1 MRQNTEKVYAMS
13 MRHSIKQ
20 VDQAARPA
28 VSADTILLLFDNL
41 GMRNT
46 RPRRLIAEGLA
57 ALASSGTDFAVH
69 DLWRELLELDP
80 SIGRATVYRAVD
92 VLVEQGLLDR
102 IPMASG
108 THRYRLCGASHH
120 HHVRCNRCE
129 LVVEVDACLP
139 PEVFAAVATATNFA
153 IDGHSLELF
162 GRCAMCR
169 EEQ

>member
-1 MRQNTEKVYAMS
+1 
-13 MRHSIKQ
+13 MRHSIKHAEEASQ
-20 VDQAARPA
+20 TA
-28 VSADTILLLFDNL
+28 VSADTILLLFDDL

-69 DLWRELLELDP
+69 DLWRELLEFDP

-92 VLVEQGLLDR
+92 VLVEQGVLDR
-102 IPMASG
+102 IPISSG
-108 THRYRLCGASHH
+108 THRYRLCGATHH

-129 LVVEVDACLP
+129 RVVEVDACLP
-139 PEVFAAVATATNFA
+139 PEVFAAVATATNFT

-162 GRCAMCR
+162 GRCGMCR
-169 EEQ
+169 GER